1 MSFPMLEDNQ
11 ANANFEVQKNLNV
24 EFDVNRKLT
33 TLERKVCF
41 DLKCRLPLTDPKN
54 FSKEKI
60 YAENLFD

>member
-11 ANANFEVQKNLNV
+11 ANPNFEVQKNLNV

-41 DLKCRLPLTDPKN
+41 DLKCRLPLTDRKN
-54 FSKEKI
+54 FSKEEV
-60 YAENLFD
+60 YVETVLD